1 MANLQGRMTALDPAT
16 LDDRSSAPGHFYC
29 LTQSMVCPA

>member
-1 MANLQGRMTALDPAT
+1 MPNPQGRLTALDPAT
-16 LDDRSSAPGHFYC
+16 LDDRSSAPSHFYC